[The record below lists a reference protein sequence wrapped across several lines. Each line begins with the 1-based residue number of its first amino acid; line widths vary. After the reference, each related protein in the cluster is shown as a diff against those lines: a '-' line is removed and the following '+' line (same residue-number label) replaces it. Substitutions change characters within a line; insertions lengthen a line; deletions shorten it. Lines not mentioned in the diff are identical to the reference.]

1 MPVKTRSLRL
11 ANNISFS
18 VPPPTYWLQDC
29 PRLYAEIG
37 IKRGLPRLDWL
48 AVFTDLPRIVQHPT
62 VFPFAVFYDEGKTQ
76 DEGNTEE
83 TLLLYGNLWM
93 PVVLASPW
101 TLLDHSFDH
110 WILDGNH
117 RLCWCHQQ
125 GIPCP
130 TLVVRTHE
138 YISTQ
143 P

>member
-1 MPVKTRSLRL
+1 VKTRSLRL

-62 VFPFAVFYDEGKTQ
+62 VFPFAVFYDEGKPQ

-93 PVVLASPW
+93 PKWL
-101 TLLDHSFDH
+101 F
-110 WILDGNH
+110 
-117 RLCWCHQQ
+117 
-125 GIPCP
+125 
-130 TLVVRTHE
+130 
-138 YISTQ
+138 
-143 P
+143 